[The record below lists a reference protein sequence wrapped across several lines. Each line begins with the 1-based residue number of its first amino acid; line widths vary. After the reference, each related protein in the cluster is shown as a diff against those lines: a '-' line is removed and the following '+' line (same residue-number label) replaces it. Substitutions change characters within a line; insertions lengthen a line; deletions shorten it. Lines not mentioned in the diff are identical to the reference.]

1 MSPTMID
8 GITTLI
14 NGIVSATM
22 ISGVEIVTMI
32 SGVEIVTMINGVEIA
47 TMISGIFIRKIVGGP
62 VRDTSILEVVVV
74 LHEVA
79 SVYLVIEDR
88 IDLSMR
94 W

>member
-1 MSPTMID
+1 MID
-8 GITTLI
+8 GITALI
-14 NGIVSATM
+14 NGIVSA
-22 ISGVEIVTMI
+22 TMI

-62 VRDTSILEVVVV
+62 VRDTSFFEVVVV

-88 IDLSMR
+88 IGLSMR
-94 W
+94 

>member
-1 MSPTMID
+1 MID

-14 NGIVSATM
+14 NGIIGATM
-22 ISGVEIVTMI
+22 ISGVDM
-32 SGVEIVTMINGVEIA
+32 A

-94 W
+94 

>member
-1 MSPTMID
+1 MID
-8 GITTLI
+8 GITTLV
-14 NGIVSATM
+14 NGIISATM
-22 ISGVEIVTMI
+22 TSGVEIVTMI
-32 SGVEIVTMINGVEIA
+32 SGVEIA
-47 TMISGIFIRKIVGGP
+47 TMISGIFIRKIAGGP

-94 W
+94 